1 MEVKIALVSPKRGF
15 FKNAGQIFAEHNK
28 LIPEPDDG
36 IQCSYCL
43 EEMEIKSSDVSDAEK
58 FNLQRYDAVIAR
70 GITADL
76 LRRRLPGLT
85 VIDIPVS
92 GTDLIYCLKTAR
104 DLYLGQNIGIVG
116 SRNMILGA
124 DHIGEIL
131 GMEVKMYFRDAPG
144 DVVSVLGR
152 AIKDGCEVIIGG
164 VESCQFAKKHGL
176 ECLLIHTGKPALW
189 YAFGE
194 TKRVFRMKLYQQ
206 RRILL
211 IQTVLDNSSEG
222 IVLVGPDKKIMLYNN
237 KAQNIL
243 SITSDMTEENLEK
256 LFGIHPLPAFLCD
269 SESYYNE
276 IIVCKDKKLSVN
288 KFPVHLKDS
297 PVCYV
302 VSFQN
307 VSQLQNA
314 EKVIRKKVKNLGWT
328 AKYTFDDI
336 IGSSPAI
343 RELIRKARR
352 YAETDSDILLIGQSG
367 TGKELLAQSIHNA
380 SDRKKGPFVAIN
392 CAALSQNLLE
402 SELFGYVDG
411 AFTGAQKGGKEGLF
425 EQAHTGTIFL
435 DEIGE
440 VPLELQAKL
449 LRVIQERE
457 VMRIGDNKMILVDIR
472 IVAATNRDL
481 NQYVRESKFRLDLYY
496 RLDVLHLKLPTL
508 NERGH
513 DIGILAEYLLNRKKE
528 MYCKR
533 LGDIR
538 LTKEA
543 GELLER
549 IEWKGNIRQ
558 LNNICMRLIVNS
570 DTDEIGAKEIY
581 SVLNQEEW
589 TDAAPAGEQAPG
601 EVNLEDRG
609 EVNNAGAKMAAA
621 AHLREPEETARIREA
636 LDYYSY
642 NRQKTAKALGMS
654 RSTLWRKMKK
664 YHFI

>member
-1 MEVKIALVSPKRGF
+1 MPR
-15 FKNAGQIFAEHNK
+15 QI
-28 LIPEPDDG
+28 
-36 IQCSYCL
+36 
-43 EEMEIKSSDVSDAEK
+43 
-58 FNLQRYDAVIAR
+58 
-70 GITADL
+70 
-76 LRRRLPGLT
+76 
-85 VIDIPVS
+85 
-92 GTDLIYCLKTAR
+92 
-104 DLYLGQNIGIVG
+104 
-116 SRNMILGA
+116 
-124 DHIGEIL
+124 
-131 GMEVKMYFRDAPG
+131 
-144 DVVSVLGR
+144 
-152 AIKDGCEVIIGG
+152 
-164 VESCQFAKKHGL
+164 
-176 ECLLIHTGKPALW
+176 
-189 YAFGE
+189 
-194 TKRVFRMKLYQQ
+194 
-206 RRILL
+206 RI
-211 IQTVLDNSSEG
+211 
-222 IVLVGPDKKIMLYNN
+222 
-237 KAQNIL
+237 
-243 SITSDMTEENLEK
+243 
-256 LFGIHPLPAFLCD
+256 FC
-269 SESYYNE
+269 
-276 IIVCKDKKLSVN
+276 LSVN
-288 KFPVHLKDS
+288 PGQAKNCWH
-297 PVCYV
+297 
-302 VSFQN
+302 
-307 VSQLQNA
+307 
-314 EKVIRKKVKNLGWT
+314 KVYIMQV
-328 AKYTFDDI
+328 
-336 IGSSPAI
+336 
-343 RELIRKARR
+343 
-352 YAETDSDILLIGQSG
+352 
-367 TGKELLAQSIHNA
+367 TGKRGLLWPSIVPRSAKICLRVNY
-380 SDRKKGPFVAIN
+380 SDMWT
-392 CAALSQNLLE
+392 
-402 SELFGYVDG
+402 G

-481 NQYVRESKFRLDLYY
+481 NQYVRENKFRLDLYY

-589 TDAAPAGEQAPG
+589 TDGAPAGEQAPG